1 MHLNTGLKESIKKFK
16 PLNFVFITTVNDS
29 LIYSLRVGSNICIF
43 LYLFPLPMGIRSLSS
58 TLSRKFSNSFKSV
71 FCSIMMKCECSEFN
85 SKASLLMPDFFSE
98 MMESCWWKKETTM
111 IVTVL
116 FNFKRKC
123 WYNLVICAKRLKS
136 NTGGLQALMVT
147 WVPKTLDWFLR
158 GSYFHNR
165 GVNPLIQGLCISQFC

>member
-1 MHLNTGLKESIKKFK
+1 MYLNTGLKESIKKFK

-98 MMESCWWKKETTM
+98 MMESFWWKKETTM
-111 IVTVL
+111 IVTVI
-116 FNFKRKC
+116 FNITSKG
-123 WYNLVICAKRLKS
+123 NVDTIL
-136 NTGGLQALMVT
+136 
-147 WVPKTLDWFLR
+147 
-158 GSYFHNR
+158 
-165 GVNPLIQGLCISQFC
+165 

>member
-98 MMESCWWKKETTM
+98 MMESFWWNKETTM

-116 FNFKRKC
+116 FN
-123 WYNLVICAKRLKS
+123 ITS
-136 NTGGLQALMVT
+136 
-147 WVPKTLDWFLR
+147 R
-158 GSYFHNR
+158 GN
-165 GVNPLIQGLCISQFC
+165 VDTIL

>member
-29 LIYSLRVGSNICIF
+29 LINLLRVGSNICIF

-116 FNFKRKC
+116 FNITSKG
-123 WYNLVICAKRLKS
+123 NVDTIL
-136 NTGGLQALMVT
+136 
-147 WVPKTLDWFLR
+147 
-158 GSYFHNR
+158 
-165 GVNPLIQGLCISQFC
+165 